1 MFKEKILETI
11 TKYNLIQNGDKIIV
25 GLSGGPDSI
34 SLINVLDEIRKDET
48 IRLKF
53 EIIAAHI
60 NHNIR
65 EEAKSDE
72 DYVVKYCKEK
82 NIEVYVL
89 SIDINKKAK
98 EEKKGL
104 EETGRNARYEF
115 FEEILIK
122 TKANKIATAHTA
134 NDNAETV
141 LMNIIRGSGTSGLK
155 GIRPIRKN
163 KFIRPLIET
172 TREKIE
178 KYCEENKLNP
188 RIDKTNFENDYT
200 RNKTRNILIPTIKE
214 QFNPNIIMTINR
226 LSDIISEENEYLEN
240 ITKQKYK
247 EIVIEEEIGRK
258 IVLGL
263 SQFNKQDIVIKKRLI
278 LQTINTLQGNTQGIG
293 KVHIEDIIKLCKN
306 NLGNKYLTPNKNI
319 KILVK
324 DKKIYYIHTKWNFD
338 Y

>member
-1 MFKEKILETI
+1 MFKEEILKTI
-11 TKYNLIQNGDKIIV
+11 KKYNLIQNGDKIIV

-34 SLINVLDEIRKDET
+34 SLINVLDEIRKDKT
-48 IRLKF
+48 TRLEF
-53 EIIAAHI
+53 GIIAAHI

-89 SIDINKKAK
+89 SIDINKKA
-98 EEKKGL
+98 
-104 EETGRNARYEF
+104 
-115 FEEILIK
+115 
-122 TKANKIATAHTA
+122 

-155 GIRPIRKN
+155 GIRPIRDE

-178 KYCEENKLNP
+178 EYCKKNNLNP

-200 RNKTRNILIPTIKE
+200 RNKTRNILIPLIKE

-226 LSDIISEENEYLEN
+226 LSDIINEENEYLEKLA
-240 ITKQKYK
+240 KQKYK
-247 EIVIEEEIGRK
+247 EILIEEKIGK
-258 IVLGL
+258 QIVLDL
-263 SQFNKQDIVIKKRLI
+263 KLFNEQDLVIKKRLI
-278 LQTINTLQGNTQGIG
+278 LHTIKILQGNAQGIG
-293 KVHIEDIIKLCKN
+293 KVHIEDIIKLCGN
-306 NLGNKYLTPNKNI
+306 NLGNKYLTPNKNLKVLI
-319 KILVK
+319 KN
-324 DKKIYYIHTKWNFD
+324 KKIYFISNL
-338 Y
+338 

>member
-34 SLINVLDEIRKDET
+34 SLINVLDEIRNDET
-48 IRLKF
+48 IDLKF
-53 EIIAAHI
+53 DLIAAHI

-72 DYVVKYCKEK
+72 NFVIKYCKEK
-82 NIEVYVL
+82 SIEVHVL

-98 EEKKGL
+98 EEKRGT
-104 EETGRNARYEF
+104 EETGRNVRYEF
-115 FEEILIK
+115 FEKILIK

-141 LMNIIRGSGTSGLK
+141 LMNIIRGSGTSGIK
-155 GIRPIRKN
+155 GIRPIREN

-172 TREKIE
+172 TREEIE
-178 KYCEENKLNP
+178 KYCDENKLNP
-188 RIDKTNFENDYT
+188 RIDKTNFENEYT
-200 RNKTRNILIPTIKE
+200 RNKTRNILIPLIKE

-226 LSDIISEENEYLEN
+226 LSDIINEENEYLEKL
-240 ITKQKYK
+240 TEQKYK
-247 EIVIEEEIGRK
+247 EILIEEKIGK
-258 IVLGL
+258 QIVLDL
-263 SQFNKQDIVIKKRLI
+263 KLFNKQDLVIKKRLI
-278 LQTINTLQGNTQGIG
+278 LYTINTLQGTTQGLG
-293 KVHIEDIIKLCKN
+293 KVHIEDIIKLCGN

-319 KILVK
+319 KVLIK
-324 DKKIYYIHTKWNFD
+324 NKKIYCISNL
-338 Y
+338 

>member
-1 MFKEKILETI
+1 MFKEEILKTI
-11 TKYNLIQNGDKIIV
+11 KKYNLIQNGDKIIV

-34 SLINVLDEIRKDET
+34 SLINVLDEIRKDKTTGLE
-48 IRLKF
+48 F
-53 EIIAAHI
+53 GIIAAHI

-98 EEKKGL
+98 EERKGT

-115 FEEILIK
+115 FEQILIK
-122 TKANKIATAHTA
+122 TKSNKIATAHTA

-155 GIRPIRKN
+155 GIRPIRDD

-172 TREKIE
+172 TREEIE
-178 KYCEENKLNP
+178 EYCKKNNLNP

-200 RNKTRNILIPTIKE
+200 RNKTRNILIPLIKE

-226 LSDIISEENEYLEN
+226 LSDIINEENEYLEKLA
-240 ITKQKYK
+240 KQKYK
-247 EIVIEEEIGRK
+247 EILIEEKIGK
-258 IVLGL
+258 QIVLDL
-263 SQFNKQDIVIKKRLI
+263 KLFNEQDLVIKKRLI
-278 LQTINTLQGNTQGIG
+278 LHTIKILQGNAQGIG
-293 KVHIEDIIKLCKN
+293 KVHIEDIIKLCGN
-306 NLGNKYLTPNKNI
+306 NLGNKYLTPNKNLKVLI
-319 KILVK
+319 KN
-324 DKKIYYIHTKWNFD
+324 KKIYYSLFTIH

>member
-1 MFKEKILETI
+1 MFKENIIKTI
-11 TKYNLIQNGDKIIV
+11 KKYNLIQNGDKIVV

-34 SLINVLDEIRKDET
+34 SLINVLNEIRNEET
-48 IRLKF
+48 YELKF
-53 EIIAAHI
+53 DLIAAHI

-72 DYVVKYCKEK
+72 DFVVKYCKEK
-82 NIEVYVL
+82 NIEIHVL

-98 EEKKGL
+98 EEKKGT
-104 EETGRNARYEF
+104 EEAGRNARYKF

-155 GIRPIRKN
+155 GIRPIREN

-172 TREKIE
+172 TREEIE
-178 KYCEENKLNP
+178 KYCDEYKLNP
-188 RIDKTNFENDYT
+188 RIDKTNFENEYT
-200 RNKTRNILIPTIKE
+200 RNRTRNMLIPFIKE
-214 QFNPNIIMTINR
+214 NFNPNIIMTINR
-226 LSDIISEENEYLEN
+226 LSDIINEENEYLEKL
-240 ITKQKYK
+240 TKQKYK
-247 EIVIEEEIGRK
+247 EVLIEENIGK
-258 IVLGL
+258 QIVLDL
-263 SQFNKQDIVIKKRLI
+263 KLFNKQDLVIKKRLI
-278 LQTINTLQGNTQGIG
+278 LHTVNILQGTTQGLG
-293 KVHIEDIIKLCKN
+293 KVHIDDIIKLCGN

-319 KILVK
+319 KVLIK
-324 DKKIYYIHTKWNFD
+324 NKKIYYSLFTIH

>member
-1 MFKEKILETI
+1 MFKEEILKTI
-11 TKYNLIQNGDKIIV
+11 KKYKLIQNGDKIVV

-34 SLINVLDEIRKDET
+34 SLINVLNEIRNEET
-48 IRLKF
+48 YELKF
-53 EIIAAHI
+53 DLIAAHI

-72 DYVVKYCKEK
+72 DFVVKYCKEK
-82 NIEVYVL
+82 NIEIHVL

-98 EEKKGL
+98 EEKKGT
-104 EETGRNARYEF
+104 EEAGRNARYKF

-155 GIRPIRKN
+155 GIRPIREN

-172 TREKIE
+172 TREEIE
-178 KYCEENKLNP
+178 KYCDEYKLNP
-188 RIDKTNFENDYT
+188 RIDKTNFENEYT
-200 RNKTRNILIPTIKE
+200 RNRTRNMLIPFIKE
-214 QFNPNIIMTINR
+214 NFNPNIIMTINR
-226 LSDIISEENEYLEN
+226 LSDIINEENEYLEKL
-240 ITKQKYK
+240 TKQKYK
-247 EIVIEEEIGRK
+247 EVLIEENIGK
-258 IVLGL
+258 QIVLDL
-263 SQFNKQDIVIKKRLI
+263 KLFNKQDLVIKKRLI
-278 LQTINTLQGNTQGIG
+278 LHTVNILQGTTQGLG
-293 KVHIEDIIKLCKN
+293 KVHIDDIIKLCGN

-319 KILVK
+319 KVLIK
-324 DKKIYYIHTKWNFD
+324 NKKIYYSLFTIH

>member
-1 MFKEKILETI
+1 MFKEEVLKTI
-11 TKYNLIQNGDKIIV
+11 KKYNLIQNGDKIIV

-34 SLINVLDEIRKDET
+34 SLINVLDEIRKDKTTGLE
-48 IRLKF
+48 F
-53 EIIAAHI
+53 GIIAAHI

-98 EEKKGL
+98 EEKKGT

-115 FEEILIK
+115 FEQILIK

-155 GIRPIRKN
+155 GIRPIRDD

-172 TREKIE
+172 TREEIE
-178 KYCEENKLNP
+178 EYCKKNNLNP

-200 RNKTRNILIPTIKE
+200 RNKTRNILIPLIKE

-226 LSDIISEENEYLEN
+226 LSDIINEENEYLEKL
-240 ITKQKYK
+240 TKQKYK
-247 EIVIEEEIGRK
+247 EILIEEKIGK
-258 IVLGL
+258 QIVLDL
-263 SQFNKQDIVIKKRLI
+263 KLFNEQDLVIKKRLI
-278 LQTINTLQGNTQGIG
+278 LHTIKILQGNAQGIG
-293 KVHIEDIIKLCKN
+293 KVHIEDIIKLCGN
-306 NLGNKYLTPNKNI
+306 NLGNKYLTPNKNLKVLI
-319 KILVK
+319 KN
-324 DKKIYYIHTKWNFD
+324 KKIYYSLFTIH

>member
-65 EEAKSDE
+65 EEAKLDE

-324 DKKIYYIHTKWNFD
+324 DKKIYYIHTK
-338 Y
+338 

>member
-1 MFKEKILETI
+1 MFKEEILKTI
-11 TKYNLIQNGDKIIV
+11 KKYNLIQNGDKIIV

-34 SLINVLDEIRKDET
+34 SLINVLDEIRKDKTTGLE
-48 IRLKF
+48 F
-53 EIIAAHI
+53 GIIAAHI

-98 EEKKGL
+98 EEKKGT

-115 FEEILIK
+115 FEQILIK

-141 LMNIIRGSGTSGLK
+141 LMNIIRGSGISGLK
-155 GIRPIRKN
+155 GIRPIRDD

-172 TREKIE
+172 TREEIE
-178 KYCEENKLNP
+178 EYCKKNNLNP

-200 RNKTRNILIPTIKE
+200 RNKTRNILIPLIKE

-226 LSDIISEENEYLEN
+226 LSDIINEENEYLEKL
-240 ITKQKYK
+240 TKQKYK
-247 EIVIEEEIGRK
+247 EILIEEKIGK
-258 IVLGL
+258 QIVLDL
-263 SQFNKQDIVIKKRLI
+263 KLFNEQDLVIKKRLI
-278 LQTINTLQGNTQGIG
+278 LHTIKILQGNAQGIG
-293 KVHIEDIIKLCKN
+293 KVHIEDIIKLCGN
-306 NLGNKYLTPNKNI
+306 NLGNKYLTPNKNLKVLI
-319 KILVK
+319 EN
-324 DKKIYYIHTKWNFD
+324 KKIYYSLFTIH

>member
-1 MFKEKILETI
+1 MFKEEILKTI
-11 TKYNLIQNGDKIIV
+11 KKYNLIQNGDKIIV

-34 SLINVLDEIRKDET
+34 SLINVLDEIRKDKT
-48 IRLKF
+48 TRLEF
-53 EIIAAHI
+53 GIIAAHI

-98 EEKKGL
+98 EEKKGT

-115 FEEILIK
+115 FEQILIK
-122 TKANKIATAHTA
+122 TKSNKIATAHTA

-155 GIRPIRKN
+155 GIRPIRDE

-178 KYCEENKLNP
+178 EYCKKNNLNP

-200 RNKTRNILIPTIKE
+200 RNKTRNILIPLIKE

-226 LSDIISEENEYLEN
+226 LSDIINEENEYLEKLA
-240 ITKQKYK
+240 KQKYK
-247 EIVIEEEIGRK
+247 EILIEEKIGK
-258 IVLGL
+258 QIVLDL
-263 SQFNKQDIVIKKRLI
+263 KLFNEQDLVIKKRLI
-278 LQTINTLQGNTQGIG
+278 LHTIKILQGNAQGIG
-293 KVHIEDIIKLCKN
+293 KVHIEDIIKLCGN
-306 NLGNKYLTPNKNI
+306 NLGNKYLTPNKNLKVLI
-319 KILVK
+319 KN
-324 DKKIYYIHTKWNFD
+324 KKIYFISNL
-338 Y
+338 